1 MDKQTLSALAPVPAG
16 IETERLSRMV
26 FDKALVS
33 DISVQ
38 LRPGEILAVV
48 GPSGAGKSSF
58 LRLLNR
64 LDEPTGGTVRLNGQ
78 DYRELPAQELRR
90 RVGMVMQSAFLF
102 PGTVATNV
110 AFGPQQR
117 GERLTSEQMAALLER
132 VGLPGYRERDVS
144 HLSGGEAQRVSLART
159 LANAPVALLLDEPT
173 SALDEASS
181 RAIEELLL
189 GIVRER
195 QTVCAIVTHNTT
207 QAHRIAD
214 RAMIIEKGRLISVGS
229 AKEVLDAY
237 KEV

>member
-1 MDKQTLSALAPVPAG
+1 MLIATH
-16 IETERLSRMV
+16 ERCAAVDASTWPLSR
-26 FDKALVS
+26 
-33 DISVQ
+33 Q
-38 LRPGEILAVV
+38 E
-48 GPSGAGKSSF
+48 AGHGHF
-58 LRLLNR
+58 
-64 LDEPTGGTVRLNGQ
+64 
-78 DYRELPAQELRR
+78 
-90 RVGMVMQSAFLF
+90 
-102 PGTVATNV
+102 
-110 AFGPQQR
+110 
-117 GERLTSEQMAALLER
+117 
-132 VGLPGYRERDVS
+132 PGYRERDVS